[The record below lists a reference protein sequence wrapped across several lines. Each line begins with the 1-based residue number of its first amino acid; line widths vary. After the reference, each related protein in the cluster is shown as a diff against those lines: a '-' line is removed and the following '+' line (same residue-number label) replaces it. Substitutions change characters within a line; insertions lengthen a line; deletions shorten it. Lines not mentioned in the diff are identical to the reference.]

1 MKLPPL
7 ALALTSLALA
17 SCARPAAPAPAV
29 DDDPRFACRVAVS
42 PLHTALRT
50 AGGDRAQILRPN
62 AAADLA
68 RLSVNAR
75 YRFVLDGDRR
85 FAIAP
90 MPDDA
95 PRNPYDHPVLGG
107 GSPVRSAGGLR
118 VLHANGRVERVVL
131 DAQSYAY
138 CTTTESLRPAV
149 RALVA
154 LGVDAAR
161 ITAEGRPFA
170 CAEAAAPPRYGPIMV
185 RVGQRYELLGRAIV
199 AGRWE
204 LAGYALHELDEELDE
219 LPGATPP
226 EEVSRDVLGP
236 ALASLRQRMPAL
248 AQAVTARDAAAA
260 RAAYAAASTT
270 CNACHAAAQHG
281 YLVVPSTPGEAVPS
295 SSPDDAATPADAA
308 VTAHVAPARPSRAGA
323 PCNDRTGCGGGLV
336 CCTHGGAYTATI
348 SHVGRCMGLR
358 ACNTQPSAARR

>member
-1 MKLPPL
+1 VKLPPL
-7 ALALTSLALA
+7 ALAVTSLALT
-17 SCARPAAPAPAV
+17 SCARPAPPAPAV
-29 DDDPRFACRVAVS
+29 DDDPRFACRIAVS

-50 AGGDRAQILRPN
+50 AGGDRAEILYPN

-68 RLSVNAR
+68 RLTVNAR
-75 YRFVLDGDRR
+75 YKFVLDGERR

-90 MPDDA
+90 VSDDA

-118 VLHANGRVERVVL
+118 VLHARGRVERVVL
-131 DAQSYAY
+131 DAQSHAY
-138 CTTTESLRPAV
+138 CTTAESLRPAV

-154 LGVDAAR
+154 LGVVASR
-161 ITAEGRPFA
+161 ITVEGRPFA
-170 CAEAAAPPRYGPIMV
+170 CVEASAPPRYGPIMV
-185 RVGQRYELLGRAIV
+185 RVGQRYELLGRALV

-204 LAGYALHELDEELDE
+204 LAAYALHELDEELDE

-226 EEVSRDVLGP
+226 EEVARAVLGP
-236 ALASLRQRMPAL
+236 ALASLRQRVPAL
-248 AQAVTARDAAAA
+248 EQAVTARDAAAA

-281 YLVVPSTPGEAVPS
+281 YIIVPSTSGEVVPST
-295 SSPDDAATPADAA
+295 SPDDAGVVAA
-308 VTAHVAPARPSRAGA
+308 VAPTRPSRAGA
-323 PCNDRTGCGGGLV
+323 RCNDRTGCGGGLV
-336 CCTHGGAYTATI
+336 CCTHGGAHIAWT
-348 SHVGRCMGLR
+348 SHDGTCMDYR